1 MKRFMTKLHN
11 LKTWHKVTSMILM
24 LMIAVAGLGVIYV
37 QGLMGKIK
45 RTHIDVKKLSCV
57 DVDGY
62 VNIALLG
69 VDSRKMKKKNLKQSN
84 TDCIIVVSMNTK
96 TNDVN
101 LISVYRD
108 TYLRLNGTET
118 YQKINSAFAYG
129 GAAGTIKTLN
139 ENMDLNI
146 KNYVLFNFK
155 MVADLVNAV
164 KGIEVDVK
172 DYEIE
177 ELNKYT
183 IQTANNVGQ
192 KKYKLVKSPGKQ
204 TLEGVQA
211 VSYGRI
217 RKGVGDDFKRTSRM
231 RIVIKKVTEKLK
243 TEGVGTLMKLMDK
256 LLPQLQTNLS
266 NNDMIGLAQRLSKFK
281 IKKSRGWPYKVATGY
296 IDQSSFVFPVDLE
309 KNVVKLHKEMFEQQ
323 AYKVTERLKNIA
335 ARVAGA
341 LGSSSNQQTVDPRKT
356 TTGNGYK
363 PRTPSSNTVKGT
375 QNGTTQKTN
384 PQQNTQKNAAGNNK
398 PVQPKP
404 DTGGNTTKPPAGNS
418 GGNGSTG
425 NGGNN
430 GGGNDSGGNSG
441 DLGN

>member
-11 LKTWHKVTSMILM
+11 LKTWHKVTAMILM
-24 LMIAVAGLGVIYV
+24 LVMSLAGLGVIYV
-37 QGLMGKIK
+37 QGMMGKIK
-45 RTHIDVKKLSCV
+45 RTHIDVRKLSCV

-118 YQKINSAFAYG
+118 YQKVNSAFAYG

-139 ENMDLNI
+139 ENLDLNI

-164 KGIEVDVK
+164 NGIEVNVK

-192 KKYKLVKSPGKQ
+192 KKYKLVKKPGKQ

-243 TEGVGTLMKLMDK
+243 TEGLGTLMKLMDK

-296 IDQSSFVFPVDLE
+296 IDQSSFVFPVNLE
-309 KNVVKLHKEMFEQQ
+309 QNVIKLHKEMFAQE
-323 AYKVTERLKNIA
+323 AYKVTDRLKTIA

-341 LGSSSNQQTVDPRKT
+341 LGSSSNQQTVDSGKT

-363 PRTPSSNTVKGT
+363 PRTPASETVKGSG
-375 QNGTTQKTN
+375 NAAGGKVPPQKATK
-384 PQQNTQKNAAGNNK
+384 KNAAGNNAAS
-398 PVQPKP
+398 QPKQE
-404 DTGGNTTKPPAGNS
+404 TGGSNSNPPPANS
-418 GGNGSTG
+418 GGNA
-425 NGGNN
+425 N
-430 GGGNDSGGNSG
+430 GGGESGNSG

>member
-1 MKRFMTKLHN
+1 
-11 LKTWHKVTSMILM
+11 
-24 LMIAVAGLGVIYV
+24 
-37 QGLMGKIK
+37 
-45 RTHIDVKKLSCV
+45 
-57 DVDGY
+57 
-62 VNIALLG
+62 
-69 VDSRKMKKKNLKQSN
+69 
-84 TDCIIVVSMNTK
+84 
-96 TNDVN
+96 
-101 LISVYRD
+101 
-108 TYLRLNGTET
+108 
-118 YQKINSAFAYG
+118 
-129 GAAGTIKTLN
+129 
-139 ENMDLNI
+139 
-146 KNYVLFNFK
+146 
-155 MVADLVNAV
+155 
-164 KGIEVDVK
+164 
-172 DYEIE
+172 
-177 ELNKYT
+177 
-183 IQTANNVGQ
+183 
-192 KKYKLVKSPGKQ
+192 
-204 TLEGVQA
+204 
-211 VSYGRI
+211 
-217 RKGVGDDFKRTSRM
+217 M

>member
-11 LKTWHKVTSMILM
+11 LKTWHKVTAMILM

-309 KNVVKLHKEMFEQQ
+309 KNVVKLHKEMFE
-323 AYKVTERLKNIA
+323 
-335 ARVAGA
+335 
-341 LGSSSNQQTVDPRKT
+341 
-356 TTGNGYK
+356 
-363 PRTPSSNTVKGT
+363 
-375 QNGTTQKTN
+375 
-384 PQQNTQKNAAGNNK
+384 
-398 PVQPKP
+398 
-404 DTGGNTTKPPAGNS
+404 
-418 GGNGSTG
+418 
-425 NGGNN
+425 
-430 GGGNDSGGNSG
+430 
-441 DLGN
+441 